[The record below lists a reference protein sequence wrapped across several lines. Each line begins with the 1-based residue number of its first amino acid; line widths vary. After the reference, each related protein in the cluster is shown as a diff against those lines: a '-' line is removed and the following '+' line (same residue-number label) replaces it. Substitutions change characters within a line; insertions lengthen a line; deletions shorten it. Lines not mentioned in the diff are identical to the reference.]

1 MLAFVIASA
10 LRPGLI
16 DLDNEAEA
24 LDTTLSIEQ
33 LKVAEAITE
42 EQQRQA
48 EQAAKEYEQEFTRQ
62 GGLLLNP
69 FDWAAEHETGGD
81 WS

>member
-1 MLAFVIASA
+1 V
-10 LRPGLI
+10 I
-16 DLDNEAEA
+16 DLDDETQAI
-24 LDTTLSIEQ
+24 DTTLSIEQ

-42 EQQRQA
+42 EQRQQA
-48 EQAAKEYEQEFTRQ
+48 EQAAKEYEQEFHKK

-69 FDWAAEHETGGD
+69 FDWAESHETGGD